1 MNQQYRFVEQDQPPD
16 SIWGGI
22 RFYYYKM
29 LFYVLGWVMFG
40 RNFTPENLA
49 LQMGVD
55 ANPTLSNAWRL
66 ATDAHILIKNKRYAS
81 ALALAVISF
90 EEIGKFL
97 LTQWSD
103 DPTFKYDK
111 SKMHISKQAAI
122 AALFTTQEVRK
133 KYREAKVDFQNMSE
147 VEARKLIKVAQ
158 EGWKLGKPFE
168 VMVASKVYEH
178 VKWSGLY
185 YDEGKAAKG
194 IEPAKVTKE
203 SAHEIMSITARAF
216 NALIDDGN
224 IQIARF
230 SYPRVFED
238 YEKEVAQQ
246 NSGVDKKE

>member
-1 MNQQYRFVEQDQPPD
+1 MNQPDRFVEQDQPPD
-16 SIWGGI
+16 SIWGAI

-29 LFYVLGWVMFG
+29 LFYVLGWIMFG

-55 ANPTLSNAWRL
+55 ANPMLSNAWRL
-66 ATDAHILIKNKRYAS
+66 ATDAHILINNKRYAS
-81 ALALAVISF
+81 ALALAMISF

-97 LTQWSD
+97 LTQWSE

-111 SKMHISKQAAI
+111 LKMHISKQAAV

-133 KYREAKVDFQNMSE
+133 KYREAKVDFKNMSE
-147 VEARKLIKVAQ
+147 VEARKLIKAAQ

-168 VMVASKVYEH
+168 VLVTSKAYEH

-185 YDEGKAAKG
+185 YDTDKAAKG

-203 SAHEIMSITARAF
+203 NAHEIMSLTARAF
-216 NALIDDGN
+216 KALIDNGN

-230 SYPRVFED
+230 SYPMVFEN
-238 YEKEVAQQ
+238 YEKEIAKL
-246 NSGVDKKE
+246 DL